1 MRLAPDYGRNMV
13 ACKAM
18 FIGGGLATCNDGGY
32 FPKSVVF
39 QPDSTAAG
47 PSGGL
52 RIQLGPVDESGP
64 WLEGGAL
71 AQNLAK
77 SELSCLYQCN
87 TGEQGIVVNLIVK
100 ECGVNKPPS
109 LHKWWMDGREHCGDT
124 TLDPRRKIWQSRL
137 RERCISPLCLPAMPD
152 SEQTLT

>member
-1 MRLAPDYGRNMV
+1 M
-13 ACKAM
+13 
-18 FIGGGLATCNDGGY
+18 
-32 FPKSVVF
+32 
-39 QPDSTAAG
+39 
-47 PSGGL
+47 
-52 RIQLGPVDESGP
+52 
-64 WLEGGAL
+64 

-137 RERCISPLCLPAMPD
+137 RGRCISPLCLPAMPD
-152 SEQTLT
+152 SEQTLTYGTSVTHGDRSSL